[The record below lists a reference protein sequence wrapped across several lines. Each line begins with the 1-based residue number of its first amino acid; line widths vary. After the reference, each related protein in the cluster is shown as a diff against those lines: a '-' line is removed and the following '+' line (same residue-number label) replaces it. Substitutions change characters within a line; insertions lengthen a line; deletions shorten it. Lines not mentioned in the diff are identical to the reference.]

1 MTLFNLLLRRFDVI
15 FVVQKGNLL
24 TILQIFCL
32 YVKHTVSKCS
42 GRKGVVFYTLILLQ
56 NNFHSKTN
64 IFFSRQTCLG
74 NKSTCKDQSCSS
86 NKIVNI
92 KWKIAFAKMEKM
104 LVIFVLFLIPFF
116 LLNQQQIQILG
127 TEGIIRITDKF
138 RPTLPFVFQQSFKF
152 VSLI

>member
-1 MTLFNLLLRRFDVI
+1 MTLYNLLLRRFDVI

-32 YVKHTVSKCS
+32 YVKHTVSKIF

-64 IFFSRQTCLG
+64 IFFSRQRGLA
-74 NKSTCKDQSCSS
+74 KSCSS

-104 LVIFVLFLIPFF
+104 LVIFVVFDSFF
-116 LLNQQQIQILG
+116 FVLNQQQIQILG